1 VRHGTTRSPA
11 PIDKRFLP
19 SFFDKGVTMTTE
31 TEATAASSG
40 AGATARFRETKHIAV
55 STSQERVSMLAGR
68 VIKAI
73 NDTVLDE
80 KVTYDEYNAFKA
92 WLIQVGEDGEWPLF
106 LDVWVEHS
114 VEEVANSGRH
124 GSKGSIEGPYYIPDA
139 PILNTPAT
147 LPMREDEPGTPLL
160 FQGQVTN
167 VAGEPLAG
175 ALIELWHADDLGF
188 YSQFAPGLPEWNLR
202 GSIIADAQGNF
213 QINTMQPAPYQIPTD
228 GACGALIAAAGW
240 HAWRPAHLHLKVS
253 APEHQLITTQLYFEG
268 DEHVAD
274 DIASAVKPEL
284 VLAPSERA
292 DGKGREVTYNFVL
305 DPQG

>member
-1 VRHGTTRSPA
+1 
-11 PIDKRFLP
+11 
-19 SFFDKGVTMTTE
+19 MTVE
-31 TEATAASSG
+31 TKATAAASG
-40 AGATARFRETKHIAV
+40 AGATARFRENKHFSAA
-55 STSQERVSMLAGR
+55 TSQERVSKIAGR

-73 NDTVLDE
+73 NDTVTE
-80 KVTYDEYNAFKA
+80 EEVSYDEYNALKA
-92 WLIQVGEDGEWPLF
+92 WLIKVGEDGEWPLF
-106 LDVWVEHS
+106 LDVWIEHS
-114 VEEVANSGRH
+114 VEEVANADRH
-124 GSKGSIEGPYYIPDA
+124 GSKGTIEGPYYLPNS
-139 PILNTPAT
+139 PEQHSPAT

-167 VAGEPLAG
+167 VAGQALPG
-175 ALIELWHADDLGF
+175 AKIEIWHADDLGF

-202 GSIIADAQGNF
+202 GTVVADQDGNF

-228 GACGALIAAAGW
+228 GACGQLIAAAGW

-284 VLAPSERA
+284 VLAPASRA
-292 DGKGREVTYNFVL
+292 DGAGREVTYNFVL
-305 DPQG
+305 DPEE

>member
-1 VRHGTTRSPA
+1 
-11 PIDKRFLP
+11 
-19 SFFDKGVTMTTE
+19 MTTE
-31 TEATAASSG
+31 TQATAAASG
-40 AGATARFRETKHIAV
+40 AGATARFRENKHLAAA
-55 STSQERVSMLAGR
+55 TSQERVSAIAGR

-73 NDTVLDE
+73 NDTVIDE

-92 WLIQVGEDGEWPLF
+92 WLIKVGEDGEWPLF

-114 VEEVANSGRH
+114 VEEVANANRH
-124 GSKGSIEGPYYIPDA
+124 GSKGTIEGPYYIPDA
-139 PILNTPAT
+139 PSQNTPAT
-147 LPMREDEPGTPLL
+147 LPMRDDEPGTPLL
-160 FQGQVTN
+160 FQGQVKN
-167 VAGEPLAG
+167 VAGESLPG

-202 GSIIADAQGNF
+202 GSIIADAEGNF
-213 QINTMQPAPYQIPTD
+213 QINTIQPAPYQIPTD

-253 APEHQLITTQLYFEG
+253 APGHQLITTQLYFQG

-284 VLAPSERA
+284 ILAPTERA
-292 DGKGREVTYNFVL
+292 DGNGREVTYDFIL
-305 DPQG
+305 DPQD